1 MLAKSPVN
9 GFYSF
14 VIACEK
20 TDMVV
25 VLDQEAFSQLSL

>member
-25 VLDQEAFSQLSL
+25 VLDQEVSSKPP